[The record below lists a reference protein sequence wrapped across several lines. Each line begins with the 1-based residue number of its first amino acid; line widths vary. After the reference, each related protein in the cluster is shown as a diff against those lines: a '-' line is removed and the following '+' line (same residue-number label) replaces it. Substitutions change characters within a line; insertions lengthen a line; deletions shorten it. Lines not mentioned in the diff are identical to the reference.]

1 MKIINLYIDKNYFST
16 TSQFAKGAFGN
27 SGQSMLLFDC
37 DMNARLLARELRLKT
52 MAQCVC
58 V

>member
-1 MKIINLYIDKNYFST
+1 MKIIILYIDKNYFST

-52 MAQCVC
+52 MAQCV
-58 V
+58 